1 MYEEIDVE
9 LMELFGGYNFTKS
22 LQVSSINEGGTIV
35 TGQCKLDVGG
45 PRFSIEAGQKQ
56 VPLADTT
63 STFTLNKVSITN
75 EGRISG
81 ELSMKTSDVSRLY
94 VCAEDERQEPGR
106 PIKSFG
112 TIGAT
117 YTTPSFS
124 LDTNVDIVNG
134 PTSRCSFLYNY
145 KPWNVKIGTEVQIN
159 THLDDNKAH
168 GAQGGGIE
176 LENFNIGAAYQ
187 GPSYTI
193 SARTSERMSSLSF
206 GYFHQ
211 LSKRVAMGTL
221 VNYGLN
227 SNLQSL
233 SMGTSFAIDA
243 NNSAKLKIN
252 SAADLSGQLKHQL
265 NSWAHLEVHAKLN
278 LHQTGG
284 SNQKIG
290 FGLVFDAES
299 RQ

>member
-1 MYEEIDVE
+1 MYEEIDE
-9 LMELFGGYNFTKS
+9 EIMELFGGYNFSKS
-22 LQVSSINEGGTIV
+22 LQVSSMNEGGTIV
-35 TGQCKLDVGG
+35 TGQCKIDVGG
-45 PRFSIEAGQKQ
+45 PRFSVEAGQKQ
-56 VPLADTT
+56 VPLAETT
-63 STFTLNKVSITN
+63 STFTLNKVSINN

-112 TIGAT
+112 TIGAE

-159 THLDDNKAH
+159 THLDDNKAR
-168 GAQGGGIE
+168 GTRGGSLE

-193 SARTSERMSSLSF
+193 SAKTSDRMSSLSF

-211 LSKRVAMGTL
+211 VSQRVALGTL

-233 SMGTSFAIDA
+233 SMGTSFSIDDD
-243 NNSAKLKIN
+243 NSAKLKIN
-252 SAADLSGQLKHQL
+252 SAADLSGQLRHRINK
-265 NSWAHLEVHAKLN
+265 WARLDIHAKLN
-278 LHQTGG
+278 LHQAGV

-299 RQ
+299 SQ